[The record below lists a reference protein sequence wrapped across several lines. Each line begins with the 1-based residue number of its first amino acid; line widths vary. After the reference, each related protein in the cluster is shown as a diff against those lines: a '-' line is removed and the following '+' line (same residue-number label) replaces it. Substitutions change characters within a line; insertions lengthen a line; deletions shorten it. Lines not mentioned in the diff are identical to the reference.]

1 MKELAGKQDAAGIRI
16 SLVVSRYNE
25 FVTSRLLAGAVEVL
39 TKAGIG
45 EEGIEVAWVPG
56 AFEIPLVARRLARSG
71 RFDAVI
77 CLGAVI
83 RGETPHFEYISRE
96 ASRGIAQAS
105 LDSDLPVIFGVLT
118 TDTVEQ
124 AMERAG
130 APERNRGA
138 EAAHTAIEMASLLRK
153 LQETRGK
160 LTGSKRTSDKAPRV
174 KLTRTKRASNKP
186 TGRGTGLSR

>member
-1 MKELAGKQDAAGIRI
+1 MKELAGKQDAAGLRVG
-16 SLVVSRYNE
+16 LVVSRYNE

-39 TKAGIG
+39 TKAGAG

-160 LTGSKRTSDKAPRV
+160 LTASKRTSDKATRV

-186 TGRGTGLSR
+186 TG

>member
-1 MKELAGKQDAAGIRI
+1 MKEFAGKQDAAGIRI

-96 ASRGIAQAS
+96 ASRGIAQVS

-160 LTGSKRTSDKAPRV
+160 LTGSKRTSDKATRV

-186 TGRGTGLSR
+186 TGRGTGL

>member
-1 MKELAGKQDAAGIRI
+1 MKEFAGKQDAAGIRI

-153 LQETRGK
+153 LPETRGK
-160 LTGSKRTSDKAPRV
+160 LTGSKRTSDKATRV
-174 KLTRTKRASNKP
+174 KLTSTKRASNKP
-186 TGRGTGLSR
+186 AGRGTGL

>member
-1 MKELAGKQDAAGIRI
+1 MKELAGKQDAAGLRVG
-16 SLVVSRYNE
+16 LVVSRYNE

-39 TKAGIG
+39 TKAGAG

-153 LQETRGK
+153 LPETRGK
-160 LTGSKRTSDKAPRV
+160 LTGSKRTSDKATRV

-186 TGRGTGLSR
+186 TGRGTGL

>member
-1 MKELAGKQDAAGIRI
+1 MKEFAGKQDAAGIRI

-45 EEGIEVAWVPG
+45 EEGIEVVWVPG

-153 LQETRGK
+153 LPETRGK
-160 LTGSKRTSDKAPRV
+160 LTASKRTSDKATRV
-174 KLTRTKRASNKP
+174 KLTSTKRASNKP
-186 TGRGTGLSR
+186 TGRGTGL

>member
-1 MKELAGKQDAAGIRI
+1 MKELAGKLDAAGIRVG
-16 SLVVSRYNE
+16 LVVSRYNE
-25 FVTSRLLAGAVEVL
+25 FVTSRLLAGAVDVL
-39 TKAGIG
+39 TKAGTS
-45 EEGIEVAWVPG
+45 EEDIEVAWVPG

-83 RGETPHFEYISRE
+83 RGETPHFEYIGRE

-105 LDSDLPVIFGVLT
+105 WETDLPVIFGVLT

-138 EAAHTAIEMASLLRK
+138 EAARTAIEMASLMKQLPRTREQARK
-153 LQETRGK
+153 W
-160 LTGSKRTSDKAPRV
+160 
-174 KLTRTKRASNKP
+174 
-186 TGRGTGLSR
+186 

>member
-1 MKELAGKQDAAGIRI
+1 MKEFAGKQDAAGIRI

-39 TKAGIG
+39 TKAGAG

-153 LQETRGK
+153 LPETRGK
-160 LTGSKRTSDKAPRV
+160 LTGSKRTSDKATRV

-186 TGRGTGLSR
+186 TGRGTGL

>member
-1 MKELAGKQDAAGIRI
+1 MKEFAGKQDAAGIRI

-153 LQETRGK
+153 LPETRGK
-160 LTGSKRTSDKAPRV
+160 LTASKRTSDKATRV
-174 KLTRTKRASNKP
+174 KLTSTKRASNKP
-186 TGRGTGLSR
+186 TGRGTGL